1 MTQTKTLTKPTL
13 ELAEAQ
19 NPDYYLLTSG
29 TLREFSDVITL
40 ATRDI
45 TKDPKKAAENERE
58 AVFAI
63 AEASARGLNSVL
75 ISDSTLLQNESISQS
90 IKKAYGIKSNKIIS
104 PIELAKG
111 VDTTLGI
118 LHAENDM
125 SNERKI
131 SKHFA
136 KEAPKIE
143 DIVEG
148 SLAALTEIAEVR
160 GGLEAAPFLK
170 DEIEK
175 AQQAFDV
182 LEITSE
188 SQELV
193 AA

>member
-19 NPDYYLLTSG
+19 SPDYYLLTSD

-58 AVFAI
+58 AVLAI

-75 ISDSTLLQNESISQS
+75 ISDSTLLQDEGISQN
-90 IKKAYGIKSNKIIS
+90 IKKAYGIKSNKVIS

-188 SQELV
+188 PQELV

>member
-1 MTQTKTLTKPTL
+1 MTQTNTQTKPKL
-13 ELAEAQ
+13 EIAEAQ
-19 NPDYYLLTSG
+19 GPEYYVLTSS
-29 TLREFSDVITL
+29 TLKEFSEVITS

-58 AVFAI
+58 AVLAI

-75 ISDSTLLQNESISQS
+75 ISDSTLLQNEAISQN

-104 PIELAKG
+104 PIELSKG
-111 VDTTLGI
+111 VDTTLSV
-118 LHAENDM
+118 LHAESNMDND
-125 SNERKI
+125 RKV

-175 AQQAFDV
+175 TQQALDT
-182 LEITSE
+182 LEITSDQ
-188 SQELV
+188 QELI